1 MFFYLLCAIAGA
13 IIPWYYNLQHLLHS
27 DIPFTPVTLLEAGMH
42 SAMSSSLTTDFLIG
56 ASAVSAWM
64 VAEARRLQMRG
75 LIWYILAT
83 FLVAFAFAC
92 PLFLLFRERK
102 LQKLN

>member
-1 MFFYLLCAIAGA
+1 
-13 IIPWYYNLQHLLHS
+13 
-27 DIPFTPVTLLEAGMH
+27 
-42 SAMSSSLTTDFLIG
+42 
-56 ASAVSAWM
+56 